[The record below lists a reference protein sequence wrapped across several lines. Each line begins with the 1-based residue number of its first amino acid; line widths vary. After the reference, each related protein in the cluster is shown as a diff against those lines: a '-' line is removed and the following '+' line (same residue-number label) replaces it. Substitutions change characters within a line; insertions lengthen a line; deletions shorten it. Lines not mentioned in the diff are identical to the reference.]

1 MGRPRAIMGGMNFRR
16 IECFL
21 AVVDAG
27 TVTAAAE
34 RLHVAQPALSRQLK
48 TLERELRL
56 ALFEAQGSRLALTSA
71 GRSLVPAARRLM
83 AEARA
88 FDGAA
93 STLRT
98 GRVEE
103 LVAATTSASL
113 RTFVAPFIAT
123 TGPEDPRITPR
134 EVGHFE
140 MMDALRHGC
149 DFAVSPAA
157 PDGSLRNATLGR
169 VPIKA
174 FVAADH
180 PWARDGVAELPL
192 SAFAGSEAILAT
204 RHSASRYIL
213 DDALSRAGVTF
224 ADATECDDGQT
235 ILALAAAGRGV
246 GFSTERALYGAHAIL
261 VLDDGAGGGAMAG
274 DGRGGGRPL
283 SLPLHVG
290 WLPGHFAE
298 ATIEALAHRMRAFMA
313 GIGLTLPHEAHTATA

>member
-1 MGRPRAIMGGMNFRR
+1 MNFRR

-34 RLHVAQPALSRQLK
+34 QLHVAQPALSRQIK

-71 GRSLVPAARRLM
+71 GRALVPAARRLM
-83 AEARA
+83 GEARA
-88 FDGAA
+88 FDDAA
-93 STLRT
+93 SSLRT

-103 LVAATTSASL
+103 LIAATTSASL
-113 RTFVAPFIAT
+113 RTFLAPFIAT
-123 TGPEDPRITPR
+123 TGPDDPGITPR

-140 MMDALRHGC
+140 MTEALRHGC

-157 PDGSLRNATLGR
+157 TNGSLRNVPLGR

-174 FVAADH
+174 FVGPGH
-180 PWARDGVAELPL
+180 EWARRGVTALPL
-192 SAFAGSEAILAT
+192 SAFAGSTALIAS

-213 DDALSRAGVTF
+213 DDALSRAEVTF
-224 ADATECDDGQT
+224 PRVTECDDGQT
-235 ILALAAAGRGV
+235 ILALAAAGRGI
-246 GFSTERALYGAHAIL
+246 GFSTERAQYGAHPIL
-261 VLDDGAGGGAMAG
+261 ILDDA
-274 DGRGGGRPL
+274 RGSERPL
-283 SLPLHVG
+283 ALPLHVA

-298 ATIEALAHRMRAFMA
+298 DTIEALARRIRAFLRA
-313 GIGLTLPHEAHTATA
+313 EQITLEE

>member
-1 MGRPRAIMGGMNFRR
+1 MNLRR
-16 IECFL
+16 VECFL

-56 ALFEAQGSRLALTSA
+56 TLFEPRGSRLALTSA
-71 GRSLVPAARRLM
+71 GRALVAPARRLL
-83 AEARA
+83 AEAHA
-88 FDGAA
+88 FDDAA
-93 STLRT
+93 GSLRA

-113 RTFVAPFIAT
+113 RSFLAPFIAS
-123 TGPEDPRITPR
+123 TGPDDPRITTR

-140 MMDALRHGC
+140 MADALRHGC

-157 PDGSLRNATLGR
+157 PDGSLRHVSLGR
-169 VPIKA
+169 VPIRGV
-174 FVAADH
+174 VAADH
-180 PWARDGVAELPL
+180 GWARTGTTELPL
-192 SAFAGSEAILAT
+192 AAFGGSTAILPT

-213 DDALSRAGVTF
+213 DDALSRAEVAF
-224 ADATECDDGQT
+224 PHVTECDDGQT

-246 GFSTERALYGAHAIL
+246 GFSTDRPQYGVHTVL
-261 VLDDGAGGGAMAG
+261 VRDEAAAG
-274 DGRGGGRPL
+274 RVL
-283 SLPLHVG
+283 SLPLHVA

-298 ATIEALAHRMRAFMA
+298 STIEAIAHRIRRFLREQ
-313 GIGLTLPHEAHTATA
+313 GIILPD